1 MILAFI
7 FRLKVFAYTYKNS
20 LWLMRRL
27 GDGGGWVLDQKQ
39 KRRRKGKESKTKA
52 TQSKTPKPQN
62 PVGSD
67 LRKEERRVL

>member
-39 KRRRKGKESKTKA
+39 KRRRKGKESKASAK
-52 TQSKTPKPQN
+52 QSKAKAKQSKSKTKQSN
-62 PVGSD
+62 SN
-67 LRKEERRVL
+67 